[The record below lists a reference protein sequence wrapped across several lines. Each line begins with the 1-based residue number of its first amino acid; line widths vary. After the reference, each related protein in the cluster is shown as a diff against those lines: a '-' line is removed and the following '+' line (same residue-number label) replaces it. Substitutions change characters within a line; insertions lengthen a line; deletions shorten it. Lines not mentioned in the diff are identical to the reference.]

1 MAKVYELLAYFLVGV
16 GSVGF
21 LSYFIRI
28 TPKLHR
34 AGVGLIILIAITLLL
49 LIVLDDAIKN
59 YLKTNY
65 YNYILFLV
73 GFAFV
78 VLAGSAIQW
87 L

>member
-1 MAKVYELLAYFLVGV
+1 MARIYELIAYFLIGV
-16 GSVGF
+16 GSTGTI
-21 LSYFIRI
+21 SYIIRI

-34 AGVGLIILIAITLLL
+34 AGIGLIILIALSLLL
-49 LIVLDDAIKN
+49 LLLLDDAIKN

-73 GFAFV
+73 GIAFV
-78 VLAGSAIQW
+78 LLAGGVLQW

>member
-16 GSVGF
+16 GSTGF

-28 TPKLHR
+28 TPKLHK
-34 AGVGLIILIAITLLL
+34 AGVGLIILLALSLLL

-73 GFAFV
+73 GIAFV
-78 VLAGSAIQW
+78 LLAGGALQW

>member
-1 MAKVYELLAYFLVGV
+1 MAKVYELLALFLVGV

-21 LSYFIRI
+21 LSYLIRI
-28 TPKLHR
+28 MPKLHR
-34 AGVGLIILIAITLLL
+34 AGIGLIILIFVALVL

-65 YNYILFLV
+65 YTYILFVV
-73 GFAFV
+73 GIAFV
-78 VLAGSAIQW
+78 LLAGGLLQW